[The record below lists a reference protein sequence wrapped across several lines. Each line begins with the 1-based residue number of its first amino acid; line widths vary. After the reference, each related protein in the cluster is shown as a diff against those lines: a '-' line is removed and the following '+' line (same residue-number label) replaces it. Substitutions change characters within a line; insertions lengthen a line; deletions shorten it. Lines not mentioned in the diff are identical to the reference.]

1 MGGVDRLTA
10 FLSYY
15 CSGFRSSKW
24 WLRLFYQLLD
34 ICIVNAFVIS
44 KQCTH
49 TSTKWRTQK
58 QFRID
63 LFEQLINNRTYRK
76 HIGRPTTHNNNIP
89 SNTQHF
95 IGKHTTQ
102 KRCRVCGT
110 KTMYVCK
117 QCQCGLCI
125 IDCFEQFHTC

>member
-1 MGGVDRLTA
+1 ML
-10 FLSYY
+10 L
-15 CSGFRSSKW
+15 
-24 WLRLFYQLLD
+24 LYQNN
-34 ICIVNAFVIS
+34 VH
-44 KQCTH
+44 TH
-49 TSTKWRTQK
+49 PPNGAH
-58 QFRID
+58 FRID

-89 SNTQHF
+89 TNTQHF